1 MAIDMEEFVE
11 HLMYAWLCARDSKM
25 NQTHPCRQGAP
36 GLVEETQKPTT
47 ASGLKAVALE
57 SRGAVGSQRG
67 DWPSLGRRTVGER
80 VLPAPPRLHA
90 LQTEQRV
97 GGIPLRV

>member
-11 HLMYAWLCARDSKM
+11 HLMYARDSKM
-25 NQTHPCRQGAP
+25 NQTHLCRQRAP
-36 GLVEETQKPTT
+36 DLVGETQKPTT
-47 ASGLKAVALE
+47 ASGLKAVELE

-67 DWPSLGRRTVGER
+67 AWPSLGRRTVGER
-80 VLPAPPRLHA
+80 ALPAPPRLHA